1 MENEGSISC
10 FYYFIWCCKGII
22 CVLAHDYSMLHFPSC
37 ILLPCFIE
45 LPIVSDPQAL
55 HSLSLFEKDLSH
67 HIYQTH
73 FLPFKPQLRHLY
85 LLEGAWSWVLELSST
100 LGSI

>member
-1 MENEGSISC
+1 MC
-10 FYYFIWCCKGII
+10 PLRWQ
-22 CVLAHDYSMLHFPSC
+22 
-37 ILLPCFIE
+37 LLPVMAPGRTGQDTCLQVAVE
-45 LPIVSDPQAL
+45 GGHGPEGMSWVSDPQAL

-67 HIYQTH
+67 HICQTH

>member
-55 HSLSLFEKDLSH
+55 HSLSLFEKVSPTTSIKLTFSLSN
-67 HIYQTH
+67 
-73 FLPFKPQLRHLY
+73 
-85 LLEGAWSWVLELSST
+85 LSLGIST
-100 LGSI
+100 F